1 MPRLEHAFLKA
12 NFKEDWYAIKDKL
25 IKKNGK
31 GIKTKNYE
39 ILNSLP
45 FLQKVLKDFFE
56 KSEQLYKELD
66 EIVSSPD
73 NELKRKSDLRF
84 VLQKIN

>member
-1 MPRLEHAFLKA
+1 MPRLKHTFLKE

-25 IKKNGK
+25 IKKNSR

-66 EIVSSPD
+66 EIISNPD
-73 NELKRKSDLRF
+73 NESKRKSDLRF